1 MKYVTKS
8 LFDLLS
14 IKYLTEIL
22 NAEFWKEIL
31 IMLIVIL
38 FNCVLIPIV
47 KKLYAKLNLGKEN
60 EKKLNEELNKI
71 EDKLSNS
78 IENKNNK

>member
-1 MKYVTKS
+1 MKYITKS

-38 FNCVLIPIV
+38 FNCVLVPIV
-47 KKLYAKLNLGKEN
+47 KKLYVKLNLGKEN
-60 EKKLNEELNKI
+60 EEKLDEKLDEI
-71 EDKLSNS
+71 EDKFNDLTKK
-78 IENKNNK
+78 NK

>member
-1 MKYVTKS
+1 MKYITKS

-22 NAEFWKEIL
+22 NAEFWEEIL
-31 IMLIVIL
+31 VVLIVIL

-47 KKLYAKLNLGKEN
+47 KKLYVKLNLGKEN
-60 EKKLNEELNKI
+60 EEKLDEKLDEI
-71 EDKLSNS
+71 EDKFNDLTKK
-78 IENKNNK
+78 NK